1 MTRDIPNTRPPGRSS
16 AQVRGA
22 KQAVYIAFI
31 ANGFIFA
38 SWAARIPQVR
48 DGLRVSP
55 GVLGLILLCAAAGST
70 IATPLSGLVI
80 TWLGDSRTVA
90 VMALTAAAG
99 MATVGVGYRYGIP
112 PVAAGLFL
120 FGFSSGT
127 WDVAMNVQ
135 GAAVEQAL
143 GRVIMSRFHA
153 GWSIGTVAGAGAG
166 AAMVALGVPV
176 AVHLIAAALA
186 VAVAVPIAA
195 RRFLPHAPV
204 HADPAQRD
212 GTAARRSPLRAW
224 TEPRTLLIGLFV
236 LCMAFTEGTS
246 NDWLSLAVIGGYHTA
261 AALGTLTFAV
271 FLAAMTT
278 GRWFGPAFI
287 DRHGRVRVLRVCAV
301 TALAGLLLIEA
312 GGLLLAALA
321 GAALLGLGTSLGFPT
336 GISAAAD
343 DPRYAPG
350 RVSTA
355 ASIGYLAFL
364 AGPPSIGFLADQ
376 VGVLRGLSVAGV
388 LLIVAFLLSPVTAP
402 ISPSSDPPP
411 KAAESGHRPPA
422 PGVGEGLDQ
431 RDATAARGSHD
442 GRGDVMSEFGGLENE
457 AESLAK
463 DHPDQADKG
472 LDAAAQFAD
481 RETGNK
487 YDSEIQ
493 GAEGAAEKDL
503 GGQGQGGQG

>member
-1 MTRDIPNTRPPGRSS
+1 MPDWPHAKGPPFVIADGRPGARSPDK

-22 KQAVYIAFI
+22 TRAVYIAFI
-31 ANGFIFA
+31 VNGFIFA

-55 GVLGLILLCAAAGST
+55 GVLGLILLSVAVGST

-90 VMALTAAAG
+90 VMSLTAAAG
-99 MATVGVGYRYGIP
+99 MAIVAVGYRYGIP

-143 GRVIMSRFHA
+143 GRSVMSRFHA
-153 GWSIGTVAGAGAG
+153 GWSVGTVAGAGAG

-176 AVHLIAAALA
+176 TVHLLAAALVVAA
-186 VAVAVPIAA
+186 VVPIAA
-195 RRFLPHAPV
+195 RRFLPHAR
-204 HADPAQRD
+204 AETRRD
-212 GTAARRSPLRAW
+212 GTAVRRSPLRAW

-246 NDWLSLAVIGGYHTA
+246 NDWLSLGIIGGYHTA

-278 GRWFGPAFI
+278 GRWFGPPFI
-287 DRHGRVRVLRVCAV
+287 DRYGRVRVLRVCAA
-301 TALAGLLLIEA
+301 TAFVGLFVIEA
-312 GGLLLAALA
+312 GGVLAAALA
-321 GAALLGLGTSLGFPT
+321 GAVLLGLGTSLGFPT

-364 AGPPSIGFLADQ
+364 AGPPSIGFLADH

-388 LLIVAFLLSPVTAP
+388 LLIVAFLLCPVTAP
-402 ISPSSDPPP
+402 ISPSAPEPSSPPSP
-411 KAAESGHRPPA
+411 GPTARP
-422 PGVGEGLDQ
+422 
-431 RDATAARGSHD
+431 
-442 GRGDVMSEFGGLENE
+442 
-457 AESLAK
+457 
-463 DHPDQADKG
+463 
-472 LDAAAQFAD
+472 AQVPVAVD
-481 RETGNK
+481 IE
-487 YDSEIQ
+487 
-493 GAEGAAEKDL
+493 
-503 GGQGQGGQG
+503 

>member
-1 MTRDIPNTRPPGRSS
+1 VPDWPHAKGPPFVIADGRPGARSPDK

-22 KQAVYIAFI
+22 TRAVYIAFI
-31 ANGFIFA
+31 VNGFIFA

-55 GVLGLILLCAAAGST
+55 GVLGLILLSVAAGST

-90 VMALTAAAG
+90 VMSLTAAAG
-99 MATVGVGYRYGIP
+99 MAIVAVGYRYGIP

-143 GRVIMSRFHA
+143 GRSVMSRFHA
-153 GWSIGTVAGAGAG
+153 GWSVGTVAGAGAG

-176 AVHLIAAALA
+176 TVHLLAAALVVAA
-186 VAVAVPIAA
+186 VVPIAA
-195 RRFLPHAPV
+195 RRFLPHAR
-204 HADPAQRD
+204 AETRRD
-212 GTAARRSPLRAW
+212 GTAVRRSPLRAW

-246 NDWLSLAVIGGYHTA
+246 NDWLSLGVIGGYHTA

-287 DRHGRVRVLRVCAV
+287 DRYGRVRVLRVCAA
-301 TALAGLLLIEA
+301 TAFVGLFVIEVGGVLA
-312 GGLLLAALA
+312 AALA
-321 GAALLGLGTSLGFPT
+321 GAVLLGLGTSLGFPT

-364 AGPPSIGFLADQ
+364 AGPPSIGFLADH

-388 LLIVAFLLSPVTAP
+388 LLIVAFLLCPVTAP
-402 ISPSSDPPP
+402 ISPSAPEPSSPP
-411 KAAESGHRPPA
+411 S
-422 PGVGEGLDQ
+422 PGP
-431 RDATAARGSHD
+431 GS
-442 GRGDVMSEFGGLENE
+442 S
-457 AESLAK
+457 
-463 DHPDQADKG
+463 
-472 LDAAAQFAD
+472 
-481 RETGNK
+481 
-487 YDSEIQ
+487 
-493 GAEGAAEKDL
+493 
-503 GGQGQGGQG
+503 

>member
-1 MTRDIPNTRPPGRSS
+1 VPDWPHAKGPPFVIADGRPGARSPDK

-22 KQAVYIAFI
+22 TRAVYIAFI
-31 ANGFIFA
+31 VNGFIFA

-55 GVLGLILLCAAAGST
+55 GVLGLILLSVAAGST

-90 VMALTAAAG
+90 VMSLTAAAG
-99 MATVGVGYRYGIP
+99 MAIVAVGYRYGIP

-143 GRVIMSRFHA
+143 GRSVMSRFHA
-153 GWSIGTVAGAGAG
+153 GWSVGTVAGAGAG

-176 AVHLIAAALA
+176 TVHLLAAALVVAA
-186 VAVAVPIAA
+186 VVPIAA
-195 RRFLPHAPV
+195 RRFLPHAR
-204 HADPAQRD
+204 AETRRD
-212 GTAARRSPLRAW
+212 GTAVRRSPLRAW

-246 NDWLSLAVIGGYHTA
+246 NDWLSLGVIGGYHTA

-278 GRWFGPAFI
+278 GRWFGPPFI
-287 DRHGRVRVLRVCAV
+287 DRYGRVRVLRVCAA
-301 TALAGLLLIEA
+301 TAFVGLFVIEA
-312 GGLLLAALA
+312 GGVLAAALA
-321 GAALLGLGTSLGFPT
+321 GAVLLGLGTSLGFPT

-364 AGPPSIGFLADQ
+364 AGPPSIGFLADH

-388 LLIVAFLLSPVTAP
+388 LLIVAFLLCPVTAP
-402 ISPSSDPPP
+402 ISPSAPEPSSPP
-411 KAAESGHRPPA
+411 S
-422 PGVGEGLDQ
+422 PGP
-431 RDATAARGSHD
+431 GS
-442 GRGDVMSEFGGLENE
+442 N
-457 AESLAK
+457 
-463 DHPDQADKG
+463 
-472 LDAAAQFAD
+472 
-481 RETGNK
+481 
-487 YDSEIQ
+487 
-493 GAEGAAEKDL
+493 
-503 GGQGQGGQG
+503 

>member
-1 MTRDIPNTRPPGRSS
+1 VTARRQPAARSADE
-16 AQVRGA
+16 AQVHSA
-22 KQAVYIAFI
+22 KQAVYAAFI

-55 GVLGLILLCAAAGST
+55 GVLGLILLSVAVGST

-90 VMALTAAAG
+90 VMSLTAAAG
-99 MATVGVGYRYGIP
+99 MAIVAVGYRYGIP

-143 GRVIMSRFHA
+143 GRSVMSRFHA
-153 GWSIGTVAGAGAG
+153 GWSVGTVAGAGTG

-176 AVHLIAAALA
+176 TVHLLAAALVVAA
-186 VAVAVPIAA
+186 VVPIAA
-195 RRFLPHAPV
+195 RRFLPHAR
-204 HADPAQRD
+204 AETRRD
-212 GTAARRSPLRAW
+212 GTAVRRSPLRAW

-261 AALGTLTFAV
+261 AVLGTLTFAV
-271 FLAAMTT
+271 FLTAMTT
-278 GRWFGPAFI
+278 GRWFGPPFI
-287 DRHGRVRVLRVCAV
+287 DRYGRVRVLRVCAA
-301 TALAGLLLIEA
+301 TAFVGLFVIEA
-312 GGLLLAALA
+312 GGVLAAALA
-321 GAALLGLGTSLGFPT
+321 GAVLLGLGTSLGFPT

-364 AGPPSIGFLADQ
+364 AGPPAVGFLADH

-388 LLIVAFLLSPVTAP
+388 LLIVAFLLCPVTAP
-402 ISPSSDPPP
+402 ISPSAPEPGAPAEPRSNSPPG
-411 KAAESGHRPPA
+411 SG
-422 PGVGEGLDQ
+422 
-431 RDATAARGSHD
+431 
-442 GRGDVMSEFGGLENE
+442 
-457 AESLAK
+457 
-463 DHPDQADKG
+463 PDQ
-472 LDAAAQFAD
+472 
-481 RETGNK
+481 
-487 YDSEIQ
+487 
-493 GAEGAAEKDL
+493 
-503 GGQGQGGQG
+503 

>member
-1 MTRDIPNTRPPGRSS
+1 MTSHIPNTPPPGWSR
-16 AQVRGA
+16 AQVRSA
-22 KQAVYIAFI
+22 TRAVYTAFI
-31 ANGFIFA
+31 GNGFLFA

-55 GVLGLILLCAAAGST
+55 GALGLILLSIAVGST

-90 VMALTAAAG
+90 VMSLTAAAG
-99 MATVGVGYRYGIP
+99 MATVAVGYTYGIP
-112 PVAAGLFL
+112 PVVAGLFL

-143 GRVIMSRFHA
+143 GRAIMSRFHA

-176 AVHLIAAALA
+176 TAHLLVAALL
-186 VAVAVPIAA
+186 VAATVPIAA
-195 RRFLPHAPV
+195 RRFLPHARAPAHDGTVPADTVHAGTVHAGTVPAGTV
-204 HADPAQRD
+204 HADTVHRD
-212 GTAARRSPLRAW
+212 RPAARRSPLRAW
-224 TEPRTLLIGLFV
+224 TEPRTLVIGVFV

-287 DRHGRVRVLRVCAV
+287 DRYGRVRMLRVCAA
-301 TALAGLLLIEA
+301 TALGGLLLIEA
-312 GGLLLAALA
+312 GRVLPAALA
-321 GAALLGLGTSLGFPT
+321 GAALLGLGTSLGFPV

-364 AGPPSIGFLADQ
+364 AGPPSIGFLADH
-376 VGVLRGLSVAGV
+376 VGVLRGLSVAGA
-388 LLIVAFLLSPVTAP
+388 LLIVAFILCPVTAP
-402 ISPSSDPPP
+402 ISPS
-411 KAAESGHRPPA
+411 
-422 PGVGEGLDQ
+422 
-431 RDATAARGSHD
+431 
-442 GRGDVMSEFGGLENE
+442 
-457 AESLAK
+457 
-463 DHPDQADKG
+463 
-472 LDAAAQFAD
+472 
-481 RETGNK
+481 
-487 YDSEIQ
+487 
-493 GAEGAAEKDL
+493 
-503 GGQGQGGQG
+503 GQGSDNS

>member
-1 MTRDIPNTRPPGRSS
+1 MARGGTRSGRGRVPDWPHAKGPPFVIADGRPGARSPDQ

-22 KQAVYIAFI
+22 TRAVYIAFI

-55 GVLGLILLCAAAGST
+55 GVLGLILLCIAAGST

-80 TWLGDSRTVA
+80 ARLGDSRTVA
-90 VMALTAAAG
+90 VMSLIAAAG
-99 MATVGVGYRYGIP
+99 MATVAVGYRYGIP

-143 GRVIMSRFHA
+143 GRSIMSRFHA
-153 GWSIGTVAGAGAG
+153 GWSVGTVAGAGAG

-176 AVHLIAAALA
+176 TVHLLAVALV

-195 RRFLPHAPV
+195 RRFLPHAPAAAGAG
-204 HADPAQRD
+204 HRD

-246 NDWLSLAVIGGYHTA
+246 NDWLSLAVIGGYHPA

-271 FLAAMTT
+271 FLAAMTA
-278 GRWFGPAFI
+278 GRWFGPPFI
-287 DRHGRVRVLRVCAV
+287 DRYGRVRVLRVCAA
-301 TALAGLLLIEA
+301 TALGGLLLIEA
-312 GGLLLAALA
+312 GGVLAAALA
-321 GAALLGLGTSLGFPT
+321 GAVLLGLGTSLGFPT

-364 AGPPSIGFLADQ
+364 AGPPSIGFLADH

-388 LLIVAFLLSPVTAP
+388 LLIVAFILCPVTAP
-402 ISPSSDPPP
+402 LSPSGDPPDGGG
-411 KAAESGHRPPA
+411 KSRHRPPA
-422 PGVGEGLDQ
+422 GSVRRPPGRGWCG
-431 RDATAARGSHD
+431 RRGS
-442 GRGDVMSEFGGLENE
+442 
-457 AESLAK
+457 ES
-463 DHPDQADKG
+463 D
-472 LDAAAQFAD
+472 
-481 RETGNK
+481 
-487 YDSEIQ
+487 
-493 GAEGAAEKDL
+493 
-503 GGQGQGGQG
+503 